1 MGFYKQTLK
10 GITWMGALRV
20 VVRLLTFIRLAILAR
35 LLSPNEFGL
44 FGIASLVLA
53 FLEIITET
61 GINVFFIQDE
71 GDLNEYLDTAFIVS
85 IIRGI
90 LISFLIVLFTPVI
103 IRFFNVP
110 NAKVILNFVALIPLV
125 RGFINP
131 SSVRFQKDLEFNKE
145 FVFRTGIFLAD
156 SSVAIFTAFYLK
168 TASSLVWG
176 MFAGVIFE
184 VVVSHLFI
192 KPRPKLNFEKN
203 KFKKVIERG
212 KWVTLSSFLQYLF
225 TNTDSTVV
233 GKIINSTYLGYYQMA
248 YKISTLPITEISN
261 VFYNVTFPVFSKF
274 QNDKERFKKAFVK
287 STLAIG
293 LITIPVG
300 LIIFFFSKE
309 IVLLLL
315 GNNWIEVEKPLKI
328 LSIYGIL
335 RAVFAEVP
343 AVFLA
348 LKKQEY
354 VAISTLISVFGISI
368 SIIPLVKNYG
378 ILGASYSALIGVGL
392 AIPIMLYYLHK
403 LLWKN
408 EL

>member
-10 GITWMGALRV
+10 GITWMGALRI
-20 VVRLLTFIRLAILAR
+20 VVRLLTFLRLAILAR

-103 IRFFNVP
+103 ISFFKVP
-110 NAKVILNFVALIPLV
+110 NAKVILYFVALIPLI

-145 FVFRTGIFLAD
+145 FFFRTGIFITD
-156 SSVAIFTAFYLK
+156 SLVAIFTAFYLK

-176 MFAGVIFE
+176 MLAGVIFE

-192 KPRPKLNFEKN
+192 KPKPKLNFEKN

-225 TNTDSTVV
+225 TNTDSTAV

-315 GNNWIEVEKPLKI
+315 GNNWIEVVKPLKI

-354 VAISTLISVFGISI
+354 VAISTLVSVIGISI

-392 AIPIMLYYLHK
+392 AMPIMLYYLHK

-408 EL
+408 E

>member
-10 GITWMGALRV
+10 GITWMGALRI
-20 VVRLLTFIRLAILAR
+20 VVRLLTFLRLAILAR

-90 LISFLIVLFTPVI
+90 LISFLTVLFTPVI
-103 IRFFNVP
+103 ISFFKVP
-110 NAKVILNFVALIPLV
+110 NAKVILYFVALIPLI

-145 FVFRTGIFLAD
+145 FFFRTGIFITD
-156 SSVAIFTAFYLK
+156 SLVAIFTAFYLK

-176 MFAGVIFE
+176 MLAGVIFE

-192 KPRPKLNFEKN
+192 KPKPKLNFEKN

-225 TNTDSTVV
+225 TNTDSTAV

-315 GNNWIEVEKPLKI
+315 GNNWIEVVKPLKI

-354 VAISTLISVFGISI
+354 VAISTLVSVIGISI

-392 AIPIMLYYLHK
+392 AMPIMLYYLHK

-408 EL
+408 E